1 MAMVE
6 PSGAERRSH
15 PRMPAARKIY
25 IVDDPRSWKCSL
37 LDVAEKGARL
47 STAGIKSSRR
57 TSSSSS
63 TLAAAACTQALRR
76 LALWDRGRRAVP
88 EVTQR
93 IGPRAGGAAGALE
106 IARKFAATL
115 PVEPSSKRLLLL
127 LLLLME
133 VRPQAPRRDDGGRPR
148 SWGGPC
154 AGTPARPWRR
164 GRDGR

>member
-47 STAGIKSSRR
+47 STAGDKSPPDKFIFVD
-57 TSSSSS
+57 
-63 TLAAAACTQALRR
+63 AG
-76 LALWDRGRRAVP
+76 GRRVHQAFVVWRSGT
-88 EVTQR
+88 EVGVQFLVTQR

-115 PVEPSSKRLLLL
+115 PVEPG
-127 LLLLME
+127 
-133 VRPQAPRRDDGGRPR
+133 V
-148 SWGGPC
+148 
-154 AGTPARPWRR
+154 
-164 GRDGR
+164 